1 MSPLNDAEQ
10 NRRRSEMIRKVWKT
24 MIAVSVA
31 VEKEWQ
37 IVLNH
42 YHIPEDT
49 CRPYPFGSFFSLE
62 LQGKNLLFY
71 LTGARKT
78 NASAA
83 SQYIIDHFHP
93 EKIIAI
99 GTCAGINPAF
109 HIGDIL
115 LPHRAVQVDTTVK
128 ELDRLIRE
136 DFSVNIDLSQ
146 YHFPYLTG
154 TVGSSDKAV
163 VIWEDYLELKE
174 NGISVAD
181 TESASIAYVCR
192 KNNVPCLIIRGIS
205 DFPQEISFEEASN
218 PDSQQIRNYLKNVPL
233 VMETILS
240 QYLPEVI

>member
-1 MSPLNDAEQ
+1 
-10 NRRRSEMIRKVWKT
+10 

-42 YHIPEDT
+42 YHIPEDA
-49 CRPYPFGSFFSLE
+49 CRTYPFGTFFSVV
-62 LQGKNLLFY
+62 LQEKRILFY

-83 SQYIIDHFHP
+83 AQYIIDHFHP
-93 EKIIAI
+93 EKLIVI
-99 GTCAGINPAF
+99 GTCAGIDPDF

-136 DFSVNIDLSQ
+136 DFSVEIPLSQ

-154 TVGSSDKAV
+154 IVGSSDKAV
-163 VIWEDYLELKE
+163 VIWKDYLELKE
-174 NGISVAD
+174 NGISIAD
-181 TESASIAYVCR
+181 TESASIAYVCE

-205 DFPQEISFEEASN
+205 DYPKEISFEEASN
-218 PDSQQIRNYLKNVPL
+218 PDSEQIRNYLANVPP
-233 VMETILS
+233 VIETILR